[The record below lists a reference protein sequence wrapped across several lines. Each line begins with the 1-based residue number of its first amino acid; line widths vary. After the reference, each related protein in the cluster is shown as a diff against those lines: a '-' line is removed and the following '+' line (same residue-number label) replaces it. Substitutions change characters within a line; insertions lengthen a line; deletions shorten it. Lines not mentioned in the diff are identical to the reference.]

1 MHTLINASKKKKNKN
16 IRSKKQ
22 KRKEYLIRSD
32 FFFSLF
38 LVWVCCCCSSF
49 LLLLFLVPKG
59 PGNNI
64 NRSLGSATAPDF
76 YLLFP
81 FSDCSFF
88 TQGLETAHRK
98 THTRHFPKVS
108 LFFVFFLPGSLV
120 VWGTH
125 NFLVVTFIY
134 EFVMPL
140 WTFES
145 HIVV

>member
-1 MHTLINASKKKKNKN
+1 MHTLINASKKKNKN

-32 FFFSLF
+32 FFFFSLF

-49 LLLLFLVPKG
+49 LLLLLVPKG

-108 LFFVFFLPGSLV
+108 LFFCFFLPGSLV

>member
-1 MHTLINASKKKKNKN
+1 MHTLINASKKKNKN

-32 FFFSLF
+32 FFFFSLF

-49 LLLLFLVPKG
+49 LLLLLVPKG

-108 LFFVFFLPGSLV
+108 LFFFCFFFARLACCLGYTQLFGGDFYLRV
-120 VWGTH
+120 R
-125 NFLVVTFIY
+125 NA
-134 EFVMPL
+134 PL
-140 WTFES
+140 DF
-145 HIVV
+145 

>member
-22 KRKEYLIRSD
+22 KRIPYQVRL

-49 LLLLFLVPKG
+49 LLLLLVPKG

-108 LFFVFFLPGSLV
+108 LFCFFGFFFCPARLLFGV
-120 VWGTH
+120 HT
-125 NFLVVTFIY
+125 TF
-134 EFVMPL
+134 
-140 WTFES
+140 WW
-145 HIVV
+145 